1 MSASTSHTTPPATVS
16 NEEALARL
24 KALDTASLSDAMDS
38 LEVPCVLSGIQAQVP
53 GATVA
58 GIAFTVTYRPIN
70 PAVTGFR
77 NAANYIDDVPPGA
90 VIVVDNGGS
99 TECTTWGGLLT
110 SVARRREIAGTVIH
124 GSARDVREIREHNYP
139 LFSTAVHMVS
149 GKNRVELAS
158 TGEDVLIGAVRV
170 QAGDFVVADDNGAI
184 VIPHNNVIEVI
195 TRAEQ
200 VERTEEL
207 ISLASDSGLRLD
219 EARRQFRYDR
229 PWDGP
234 DRPQS

>member
-1 MSASTSHTTPPATVS
+1 VID
-16 NEEALARL
+16 EQALARL
-24 KALDTASLSDAMDS
+24 RALDTAALSDAMDS
-38 LEVPCVLSGIQAQVP
+38 LGMPCVLSGIQAQVP

-58 GIAFTVTYRPIN
+58 GIAFTVTYRPID

-77 NAANYIDDVPPGA
+77 NAANYIDDVPAGS
-90 VIVVDNGGS
+90 VIVVDNAGS
-99 TECTTWGGLLT
+99 TKCTTWGGLLT

-139 LFSTAVHMVS
+139 LFSTAVRMVS

-158 TGEDVLIGAVRV
+158 TGEDVLIGSVRV
-170 QAGDFVVADDNGAI
+170 RAGDVVVADDNGAI
-184 VIPHNNVIEVI
+184 VIPCDYVIDVI
-195 TRAEQ
+195 NRAEQ

-207 ISLASDSGLRLD
+207 ISRAAESGLRLD

-229 PWDGP
+229 PWDGA
-234 DRPQS
+234 DRPRA